1 MSCNTETRPRFVPET
16 EFAVDAALEE
26 RGFEPQVPLAK
37 TSGLSGGTGVPQ
49 GRKGQSR
56 RRGLYWGRPRVSNPL
71 PSGESA
77 TLREP
82 ARVCRPSA
90 GQGRL
95 HGKVPA
101 GEARAFGKDE
111 QGGNSIVQKI
121 PNSITQ
127 RSSRLIAFRGK
138 PGVYDAATGS
148 NLIPAIADARAT
160 PAPVLPQYGGGQ
172 RMRHRTNG
180 WPGGQRLAAAV
191 GRAARQSRGSA
202 AVKSEGNPGRGGTR
216 RRRQPCHGE
225 PARARGDRAWRGHLL
240 TPRAQDFSLASQSCV
255 RYERARYG
263 ARRGGCCLM
272 TFPPLACTRGSLP
285 LGVAAE
291 IACARRI
298 CDGSSS

>member
-127 RSSRLIAFRGK
+127 RSSRLIAF
-138 PGVYDAATGS
+138 PGQTGRLRCGNRLESYSCHCRRARDTGSSFATVWRRAEDAAS
-148 NLIPAIADARAT
+148 N
-160 PAPVLPQYGGGQ
+160 
-172 RMRHRTNG
+172 
-180 WPGGQRLAAAV
+180 
-191 GRAARQSRGSA
+191 
-202 AVKSEGNPGRGGTR
+202 
-216 RRRQPCHGE
+216 
-225 PARARGDRAWRGHLL
+225 
-240 TPRAQDFSLASQSCV
+240 
-255 RYERARYG
+255 
-263 ARRGGCCLM
+263 
-272 TFPPLACTRGSLP
+272 
-285 LGVAAE
+285 
-291 IACARRI
+291 
-298 CDGSSS
+298 